1 GARAVAHRR
10 QRRQHPL
17 RRSRPRH
24 RRPDL
29 DARRGDSGDG
39 RRGARGE
46 DAGPAAGRPHLH
58 RRRRHLD
65 GGFPRGA
72 EPRGGPR
79 RAVRP
84 DRRAQRLRLFDPH
97 FAADEDQAHR
107 RPRRRLRHP
116 GRDGGRERRPRGLRG
131 DEEGRRA
138 GARRGRA
145 DAHRGEDFPDERPRR
160 ARRRGLRA
168 ARAVRR
174 VAEERSDRPLRAPS
188 AGPWPRDAGR
198 SAKNRRRDRPRP
210 RRRGRFRARLAD
222 AAARARARRGLR
234 ARSGGRSWDDPA
246 RCTARERSHAERGR
260 CPMSAT
266 TSQTYLEAIRQGM
279 WDEMEQDEQVFLLGQ
294 DVGTYGGAF
303 RVTAGFLDHF
313 GPKRVIDT
321 PISESGMVGAA
332 IGASMLG
339 LRPIVEMQF
348 IDFISCAYNQIINFA
363 ATCRYRWGQSVP
375 IVIRGPSGGNVHG
388 SAFHSQNPESYFQ
401 HTPGLKIV
409 APSSAVDAKGLIRAA
424 IRDPNPVLFFE
435 HKYLYRRIKEDV
447 PGGDWIVPIG
457 KARLARTGR
466 DLSIVTYGAM
476 LHVALDAAARLE
488 SEGIEI
494 EVLDLRTIKPLDQEA
509 ILATA
514 KKTSRVLVLT
524 EEQTT
529 GSVAGEVA
537 ARIGELAFGFLDAP
551 VTRF

>member
-1 GARAVAHRR
+1 
-10 QRRQHPL
+10 
-17 RRSRPRH
+17 
-24 RRPDL
+24 
-29 DARRGDSGDG
+29 
-39 RRGARGE
+39 
-46 DAGPAAGRPHLH
+46 
-58 RRRRHLD
+58 
-65 GGFPRGA
+65 
-72 EPRGGPR
+72 
-79 RAVRP
+79 
-84 DRRAQRLRLFDPH
+84 
-97 FAADEDQAHR
+97 
-107 RPRRRLRHP
+107 
-116 GRDGGRERRPRGLRG
+116 
-131 DEEGRRA
+131 
-138 GARRGRA
+138 
-145 DAHRGEDFPDERPRR
+145 
-160 ARRRGLRA
+160 GLRA
-168 ARAVRR
+168 A
-174 VAEERSDRPLRAPS
+174 
-188 AGPWPRDAGR
+188 AGR
-198 SAKNRRRDRPRP
+198 GD
-210 RRRGRFRARLAD
+210 RRGPARSASARFRRLG
-222 AAARARARRGLR
+222 RCGV
-234 ARSGGRSWDDPA
+234 SGGTPS
-246 RCTARERSHAERGR
+246 
-260 CPMSAT
+260 
-266 TSQTYLEAIRQGM
+266 TYLEAIRQAM
-279 WDEMEQDEQVFLLGQ
+279 WEEMEADERVFLLGQ

-303 RVTAGFLDHF
+303 RVTAGFLDRF
-313 GPKRVIDT
+313 GPARVIDT
-321 PISESGMVGAA
+321 PISESAMVGAA
-332 IGASMLG
+332 IGASMMG

-348 IDFISCAYNQIINFA
+348 IDFISCAFNQIVNFA

-375 IVIRGPSGGNVHG
+375 IVIRGPSGGNIHG